1 MAVIDCV
8 CPIKPDGSVRHPDG
22 DTVTLREKLDFRSA
36 LHARNTVILLRQD
49 DVTDPAEILAALTE
63 VYLRVGI
70 ESWTLV
76 DAKGKPVPVSR
87 EAVAAF
93 MADYP
98 DAAMTI
104 GDEAD
109 ERYSESVITPLVV
122 RASKSSPPTPTKGS
136 ISATNGSSPTPRKRS
151 KPSLTITT
159 RTEDTVTTS
168 PLHAGGYN
176 S

>member
-8 CPIKPDGSVRHPDG
+8 CPQRPDGSARHADG

-49 DVTDPAEILAALTE
+49 DVTDAAEILAALTE

-70 ESWTLV
+70 ESWTLA
-76 DAKGKPVPVSR
+76 DAKGKAVPVSR
-87 EAVAAF
+87 EAVAAL
-93 MADYP
+93 MTDHP

-109 ERYSESVITPLVV
+109 ELYSEAVISPLVA
-122 RASKSSPPTPTKGS
+122 RASKSSPPTPTKDS
-136 ISATNGSSPTPRKRS
+136 TSVTNGSSPTPRKRS
-151 KPSLTITT
+151 KPSLTTTT
-159 RTEDTVTTS
+159 RTDGTGQTS
-168 PLHAGGYN
+168 PLHAGGFN